1 MSEPSSRMLALLSLL
16 QFPRDWPGTLL
27 ADRLG
32 VSPRTIRR
40 DVDRLRELGY
50 NVAAL
55 RGSEGGY
62 RLDAGSQ
69 IPPLLLDD
77 EQVVALTVAL
87 QVVPA
92 LGAGIGDA
100 AESALVTL
108 RRVMPSRIRHRVD
121 GLTVSALPANRQAVP
136 VAPDVLR
143 ALASA
148 SHDHETLRFDYRSEP
163 RRVEPHAVVVSNS
176 RWYLVAWDLDRGDW
190 RSFRVDHVVPKT
202 PTGPRFSPR
211 PIPGGSA
218 ADFLRRRFRGSDD
231 GEWTCV
237 GEATMR
243 VAASAIA
250 PYIGDGSIEDLGD
263 SICRVRLG
271 AWSWNAVAAKFA
283 QFDADIE
290 DVSPPELQQAVIRL
304 GERFSANRGFASPP
318 APKK

>member
-16 QFPRDWPGTLL
+16 QVPRDWPGTLL

-55 RGSEGGY
+55 RGSDGGY

-77 EQVVALTVAL
+77 DQVVALTVAL

-92 LGAGIGDA
+92 LGADIGDA
-100 AESALVTL
+100 ADRALATL
-108 RRVMPSRIRHRVD
+108 RRVMPSRVRHRVD
-121 GLTVSALPANRQAVP
+121 GLTVTALPANRHVAL

-143 ALASA
+143 TLAAA
-148 SHDHETLRFDYRSEP
+148 SQSNEVVRFDYQSGPP
-163 RRVEPHAVVVSNS
+163 RRVEPHGVVASNS
-176 RWYLVAWDLDRGDW
+176 RWYLVAWDLDRQDW
-190 RSFRVDHVVPKT
+190 RSFRIDRITPKM
-202 PTGPRFSPR
+202 PTGLRFSLR

-218 ADFLRRRFRGSDD
+218 VEFLRRRFRGSDD
-231 GEWTCV
+231 GNWTCV
-237 GEATMR
+237 GEATMH
-243 VAASAIA
+243 VDASAIA
-250 PYIGDGSIEDLGD
+250 PYIGDGSSVEDLGD
-263 SICRVRLG
+263 NRSRVRLG
-271 AWSWNAVAAKFA
+271 AWSWNAVAASLA
-283 QFDADIE
+283 QFDADFE
-290 DVSPPELQQAVIRL
+290 DVSPPELQQAVVKM
-304 GERFSANRGFASPP
+304 GERFAARR